1 MSEIKLQ
8 YPELLKASL
17 EHPYDEGV
25 CFMCATT
32 LDDSNRTKE
41 HVIPKWIQEKYD
53 LWEKRLVLL
62 NGTNIKYRQLT
73 VPCCQKCNSKYSVL
87 EEKIKRAVEIGAGA
101 VKELPR
107 FLLFQW
113 LTKIFLGILYKEIFL
128 RSDIKNPKSEPI
140 VDYKYLAKN
149 FSILHFWLQTWSK
162 YEIEVFVP
170 GSIFIFETVMGNNVS
185 EQFDFFDNPQHKT
198 LAIRLGAVGI
208 IGDFLENGIH
218 FESTKDSIL
227 PVFENHA
234 YSPIQFRELASKI
247 FYKAYLL
254 EVDTEVRMDIKK
266 DGSLQCFLKYKIVAG
281 DDNIFHEW
289 HQREYA
295 QFLSFYLGVPFE
307 EIFKPPGYVL
317 SWIPWD
323 NENEKNF

>member
-17 EHPYDEGV
+17 EHPYNDGV

-32 LDDSNRTKE
+32 LNDDNRTKE
-41 HVIPKWIQEKYD
+41 HVIPKWIQEKYN
-53 LWEKRLVLL
+53 LWDKTLALL
-62 NGTNIKYRQLT
+62 NGTRIKYRQLT
-73 VPCCQKCNSKYSVL
+73 VPCCKKCNSKYSVL
-87 EEKIKRAVEIGAGA
+87 EEKVKGAVEIGADA

-128 RSDIKNPKSEPI
+128 RSDIKNSKSEPI
-140 VDYKYLAKN
+140 LDCQYLEKN
-149 FSILHFWLQTWSK
+149 FSILHFWLQTSSK
-162 YEIEVFVP
+162 YEVEAFVP
-170 GSIFIFETVMGNNVS
+170 GSIFIFETVMSDNVN
-185 EQFDFFDNPQHKT
+185 EQFDFLDNPQHKT

-218 FESTKDSIL
+218 FEATKDSIL
-227 PVFENHA
+227 PIFENHA
-234 YSPIQFRELASKI
+234 YDPIQFRELASKI

-254 EVDTEVRMDIKK
+254 EVNTEVQMDIVS
-266 DGSLQCFLKYKIVAG
+266 DGSIQCFLKYEIVADEG
-281 DDNIFHEW
+281 DTFHEW
-289 HQREYA
+289 RQREYA
-295 QFLSFYLGVPFE
+295 QFLSFYLGIPFE
-307 EIFKPPGYVL
+307 EIFRSPGYVL

-323 NENEKNF
+323 TDEEKNS